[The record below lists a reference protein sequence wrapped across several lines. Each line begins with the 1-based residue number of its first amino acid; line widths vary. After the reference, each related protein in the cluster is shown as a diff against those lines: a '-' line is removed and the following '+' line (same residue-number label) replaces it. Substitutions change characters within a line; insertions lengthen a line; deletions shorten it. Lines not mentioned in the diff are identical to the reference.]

1 MSEENKSRSEPAPS
15 SDGSE
20 FIRDLHRRTKRGNTT
35 AIVVSIALALFV
47 MIYMHVISGWL
58 ERDLTKK
65 SISDY
70 LITETAE
77 WIGDKQNQEDIK
89 AFVVSEVENQMD
101 ANTPRLK
108 TEVETQLPTLI
119 QKKVPEYIASSVP
132 GIRKNFQTQAD
143 HYFIRALDDVKPQ
156 LTKAIDEV
164 FSEYKTEIDEYQKKI
179 GDAKNLGAEEQKRL
193 ETEAEDLIGKL
204 ADTLVERLLEVA
216 TRRKFDNPKVD
227 QAYRDSLLR
236 LKNVNKDLVSLAAPN
251 EELNQED
258 RDLRYSVAL
267 MLDRL
272 EWSTPTHVR
281 KPTKKEEVAPAPK
294 KK

>member
-108 TEVETQLPTLI
+108 
-119 QKKVPEYIASSVP
+119 
-132 GIRKNFQTQAD
+132 
-143 HYFIRALDDVKPQ
+143 
-156 LTKAIDEV
+156 
-164 FSEYKTEIDEYQKKI
+164 
-179 GDAKNLGAEEQKRL
+179 
-193 ETEAEDLIGKL
+193 
-204 ADTLVERLLEVA
+204 
-216 TRRKFDNPKVD
+216 
-227 QAYRDSLLR
+227 
-236 LKNVNKDLVSLAAPN
+236 
-251 EELNQED
+251 
-258 RDLRYSVAL
+258 
-267 MLDRL
+267 
-272 EWSTPTHVR
+272 
-281 KPTKKEEVAPAPK
+281 
-294 KK
+294 